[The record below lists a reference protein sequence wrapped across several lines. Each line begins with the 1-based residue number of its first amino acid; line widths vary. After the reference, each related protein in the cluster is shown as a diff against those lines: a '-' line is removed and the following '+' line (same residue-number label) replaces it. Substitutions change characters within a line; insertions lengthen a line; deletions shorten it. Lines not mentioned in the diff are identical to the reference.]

1 MKLGQSFCLKLF
13 FTLLISSYCFSAQA
27 EVDADAA
34 KALAKQSNCF
44 RCHGVDKDKDGPSFV
59 KSAAKFKADPKAAE
73 KLLHHLT
80 SGEPA
85 KFPDGHEEA
94 HTILKVDDAKEMNN
108 LIAWILAQ

>member
-1 MKLGQSFCLKLF
+1 MKLGQSFCLKVLF
-13 FTLLISSYCFSAQA
+13 ILLLSSFCYSAYA

-34 KALAKQSNCF
+34 KALAKQNNCF

-59 KSAAKFKADPKAAE
+59 KSSAKFKADPKATE

-80 SGEPA
+80 SGETA

-94 HTILKVDDAKEMNN
+94 HMILKVDDAKEINN
-108 LIAWILAQ
+108 LIAWILSQ

>member
-1 MKLGQSFCLKLF
+1 MKLAQLFCLKIL
-13 FTLLISSYCFSAQA
+13 FTLVLSSFCYSAYA

-34 KALAKQSNCF
+34 KALAKQNNCF

-59 KSAAKFKADPKAAE
+59 KSAAKFKADPKATE

-80 SGEPA
+80 SGETA
-85 KFPDGHEEA
+85 KFSDGHEEA
-94 HTILKVDDAKEMNN
+94 HMILKVEDAKEINN

>member
-1 MKLGQSFCLKLF
+1 MKSGQLLCLKLF
-13 FTLLISSYCFSAQA
+13 FTLLLSSYCFFAQA

-34 KALAKQSNCF
+34 KALAKQNNCF

-94 HTILKVDDAKEMNN
+94 HSILKVDDVKEMNN